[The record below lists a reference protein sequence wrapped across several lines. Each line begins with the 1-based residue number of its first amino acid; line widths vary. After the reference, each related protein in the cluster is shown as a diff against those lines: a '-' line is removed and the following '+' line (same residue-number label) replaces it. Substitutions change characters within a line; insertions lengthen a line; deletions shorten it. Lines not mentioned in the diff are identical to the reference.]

1 MLLSVV
7 TTVVLVSLR
16 LSSVQADCN
25 PSPPSTLISGENK
38 DANNVPVVLATSNSK
53 FIYCTQ
59 AC

>member
-1 MLLSVV
+1 MLSIV

-16 LSSVQADCN
+16 FSSLQADCN

-38 DANNVPVVLATSNSK
+38 DADNVPVVLATSNSK
-53 FIYCTQ
+53 FLYCMQ